1 MAGLSEEDIR
11 KRAYLLW
18 ERAGPPAGRMDTY
31 SYEAEKELLAEREK
45 QADLPSYTP
54 NLAAN

>member
-31 SYEAEKELLAEREK
+31 WYEAEKSFLQSAKSRLTCHRT
-45 QADLPSYTP
+45 LRT
-54 NLAAN
+54 